1 MRVYIITEG
10 TYSDYHICAVCLDK
24 EKAESLAGKFG
35 GEVEEYETKD
45 ADILCKKN
53 PYYKTYTDIKTGK
66 ILRLDQKSVE
76 DNDYYDKYANTFEW
90 FETVQKNGKDVRC
103 FITYVQAEEEEK
115 AIKIARDRWAEYKA
129 RANDL

>member
-24 EKAESLAGKFG
+24 EKAEILAKKVC

-45 ADILCKKN
+45 ADILCKKI
-53 PYYKTYTDIKTGK
+53 PYYSIEIDVKTGK
-66 ILRLDQKSVE
+66 ILRAEQRSVE
-76 DNDYYDKYANTFEW
+76 DSDYYDGYAKGWDRCEPI
-90 FETVQKNGKDVRC
+90 QKNGKVIIC
-103 FITYVQAEEEEK
+103 FNTYVKAEEEEK
-115 AIKIARDRWAEYKA
+115 AIKIARDKWAEYKA